1 VRRAALEQ
9 VLELEQ
15 APALALLAAE
25 EVAERQRAPAWP
37 GQVLPVVG
45 LAAVRG
51 QPALAPV
58 APWPVEQA
66 AAASERQAQVHP
78 AGLAG
83 PERHLPEQPAA
94 VSD

>member
-1 VRRAALEQ
+1 MRRAAQEQ

-15 APALALLAAE
+15 APALTPPAAE
-25 EVAERQRAPAWP
+25 EMAERAPAWP
-37 GQVLPVVG
+37 GRVPLVVG
-45 LAAVRG
+45 LPAVRG
-51 QPALAPV
+51 QLAPAPV
-58 APWPVEQA
+58 APWLVGQA

-83 PERHLPEQPAA
+83 PERHLPEQQAA

>member
-9 VLELEQ
+9 VLDSELEQ
-15 APALALLAAE
+15 ALAPPAAE
-25 EVAERQRAPAWP
+25 EVAERQRAPVWP
-37 GQVLPVVG
+37 GRVLIAVG
-45 LAAVRG
+45 LPAVQG

-66 AAASERQAQVHP
+66 AAASEWQAQVYP
-78 AGLAG
+78 VGLPG
-83 PERHLPEQPAA
+83 PERHLPEQQAA